1 LGEYIQLAV
10 SDTGVGM
17 DPKVQARIF
26 EPFFTT
32 KPVGQGTGLGL
43 STVYGIVKQSEGFV
57 WVYSEP
63 GLGTTFK
70 VYLPRVGSG
79 VDLAATGDRAV
90 PAERGSET
98 ILIVEDEDMVRT
110 LACRALRE
118 QGYAVLEARTGADAL
133 RQLQAR
139 PSAIDLVITDVVMP
153 EMGGRE
159 LGRRLKS
166 TRPSLPL
173 LFMSGYTGE
182 DVIQR
187 GLMDADSAF
196 QQKPFAPAGL
206 ARKVREILDQ
216 TRARLGGG

>member
-1 LGEYIQLAV
+1 
-10 SDTGVGM
+10 
-17 DPKVQARIF
+17 
-26 EPFFTT
+26 
-32 KPVGQGTGLGL
+32 
-43 STVYGIVKQSEGFV
+43 
-57 WVYSEP
+57 SEP

-79 VDLAATGDRAV
+79 ADLATTGDRTE

-159 LGRRLKS
+159 LGRRLKA

-196 QQKPFAPAGL
+196 QQKPFAPTGL